1 MFDVSEIKKDFPVL
15 SQKVH
20 GKPLAYLDSAAS
32 SQIPRQVADAM
43 SKYYVSSHSNVHR
56 GVHTLAER
64 ATAAYEDAREK
75 VARFVNAPVPQNIV
89 FTRGT
94 TEAINLVAY
103 AYGLHKLREGDG
115 IVVTLLEHHSN
126 LVPWQQIAK
135 LTGARL
141 YMVELTED
149 GYLNTEQYRGFLK
162 KGHVKIV
169 AVTHASNVLGTVT
182 PIKELIREAH
192 AAGAVVVVDAA
203 QSAPHLGIDVQDLDA
218 DFLAASGH
226 KMLGPTG
233 IGFLYGKGKLLDSME
248 PFQLGG
254 SMIGLVDYYESS
266 WAEVP
271 ARFEAGTP
279 NIVGAVGLAAAIDY
293 LTALGMDNVRQH
305 EEQLLAYAWDR
316 LAGVEGIMLY
326 GPRKP
331 RTGLIAFNLDDVHP
345 HDVSTVLDAEGVAV
359 RAGHHCAQPL
369 HKWLKA
375 AATNRASFYIYNDE
389 QDIDRLV
396 SALRKVKEMFG
407 YVAR

>member
-1 MFDVSEIKKDFPVL
+1 VFNVNEIKKDFPVL
-15 SQKVH
+15 QQKID
-20 GKPLAYLDSAAS
+20 GKPVAYLDSAAS
-32 SQIPRQVADAM
+32 SQIPRQVMEAM
-43 SKYYVSSHSNVHR
+43 SQYYATSHSNVHR

-64 ATAAYEDAREK
+64 ATSAFEEAREK
-75 VARFVNAPVPQNIV
+75 VAKFVNAPLPQNIV

-103 AYGLHKLREGDG
+103 AYGLHKLEPGDG

-135 LTGARL
+135 LKDAKL
-141 YMVELTED
+141 HMVELTDD
-149 GYLNTEQYRGFLK
+149 GYLNLEQYRSFLK
-162 KGHVKIV
+162 TGNIKVV
-169 AVTHASNVLGTVT
+169 AVTQASNVFGTIV
-182 PIKELIREAH
+182 PVKEMIREAH
-192 AAGAVVVVDAA
+192 AAGAVVMVDAA
-203 QSAPHLGIDVQDLDA
+203 QSAPHLKIDVQDLDA
-218 DFLAASGH
+218 DFLAVSGH

-233 IGFLYGKGKLLDSME
+233 IGFLYGKGDLLNSME

-254 SMIGLVDYYESS
+254 SMIGLVDYYESN

-279 NIVGAVGLAAAIDY
+279 NIVGAVGLAAAVDY
-293 LTALGMDNVRQH
+293 LSALGMDNVRQH
-305 EEQLLAYAWDR
+305 EEELLAYAWDR
-316 LAGVEGIMLY
+316 LAQVEGIQLY
-326 GPRKP
+326 GPRQP
-331 RTGLIAFNLDDVHP
+331 RTGLIAFNVDDTHP

-396 SALRKVKEMFG
+396 SALHKVKEMFG
-407 YVAR
+407 YVTR

>member
-1 MFDVSEIKKDFPVL
+1 MDVKQIKQDFPVL
-15 SQKVH
+15 QQKVN
-20 GKPLAYLDSAAS
+20 GKPIAYLDSAAS
-32 SQIPRQVADAM
+32 AQIPRQVVEAM
-43 SKYYVSSHSNVHR
+43 SQYYATSHANVHR
-56 GVHTLAER
+56 GVHTLGER
-64 ATAAYEDAREK
+64 ATSAYEEAREK

-103 AYGLHKLREGDG
+103 AYGLHNLKEGDG

-135 LTGARL
+135 LTKAKL
-141 YMVELTED
+141 YMVELTAEGHLD
-149 GYLNTEQYRGFLK
+149 REQYRSFLK
-162 KGHVKIV
+162 QGNIKIV
-169 AVTHASNVLGTVT
+169 AVSYASNVLGTIV
-182 PIKELIREAH
+182 PVKDLIAEAH
-192 AAGAVVVVDAA
+192 AVGAVVIVDAA
-203 QSAPHLGIDVQDLDA
+203 QSAPHLRIDVQDLDA
-218 DFLAASGH
+218 DFLAVSGH

-233 IGFLYGKGKLLDSME
+233 IGFLYGKGKLLDVME

-254 SMIGLVDYYESS
+254 SMIGLVDYYESN

-279 NIVGAVGLAAAIDY
+279 NIVGAVGLAAAIGY
-293 LTALGMDNVRQH
+293 LTDLGMDNVRKH
-305 EEQLLAYAWDR
+305 EEDLLAYAWDR
-316 LAGVEGIMLY
+316 LDQVEGIQMY
-326 GPRKP
+326 GPREP
-331 RTGLIAFNLDDVHP
+331 RTGLIAFNIDDTHP

-369 HKWLKA
+369 HKWLRV

-396 SALRKVKEMFG
+396 TSLQKVKELFG
-407 YVAR
+407 YVTR

>member
-1 MFDVSEIKKDFPVL
+1 MFDVKQIKQDFSVL
-15 SQKVH
+15 QQEVN
-20 GKPLAYLDSAAS
+20 GKPIAYLDSAAS
-32 SQIPRQVADAM
+32 SQIPRQVVDAM
-43 SKYYVSSHSNVHR
+43 SQYYATSHANVHR
-56 GVHTLAER
+56 GVHTLGER
-64 ATAAYEDAREK
+64 ATSAYEGAREK
-75 VARFVNAPVPQNIV
+75 VARFINAPLPQNIV

-103 AYGLHKLREGDG
+103 AYGLHKLQPGDG

-135 LTGARL
+135 LKNANL
-141 YMVELTED
+141 YMVELTDEGQLD
-149 GYLNTEQYRGFLK
+149 MDQYRSFLK
-162 KGHVKIV
+162 QGNIKIV
-169 AVTHASNVLGTVT
+169 AVTHASNVLGTIT
-182 PIKELIREAH
+182 PIKDIIREAH

-203 QSAPHLGIDVQDLDA
+203 QSVPHMKIDVQELDA

-233 IGFLYGKGKLLDSME
+233 IGFLYGKGELLDSME

-254 SMIGLVDYYESS
+254 SMIGLVQYYESQ

-293 LTALGMDNVRQH
+293 LTALGMDNVQKH
-305 EEQLLAYAWDR
+305 EQQLLAYAWDR
-316 LAGVEGIMLY
+316 LSQVEGVEMY
-326 GPRKP
+326 GPREP
-331 RTGLIAFNLDDVHP
+331 RTGLIAFNVGDTHP

-369 HKWLKA
+369 HKWLRV

-389 QDIDRLV
+389 QDIERLV
-396 SALRKVKEMFG
+396 SSLQKVKEMFG
-407 YVAR
+407 YVTR

>member
-1 MFDVSEIKKDFPVL
+1 MFEVKEIKKDFPVL
-15 SQKVH
+15 EQEIN
-20 GKPLAYLDSAAS
+20 GRPIAYLDSGAS
-32 SQIPRQVADAM
+32 SQIPRQVVEAM
-43 SKYYVSSHSNVHR
+43 SHYYATSHSNVHR
-56 GVHTLAER
+56 GVHTLGER
-64 ATAAYEDAREK
+64 ATSAYEEAREK

-103 AYGLHKLREGDG
+103 AYGLHKLEAGDG

-135 LTGARL
+135 MKGVKLC
-141 YMVELTED
+141 MVELTDE
-149 GYLNTEQYRGFLK
+149 GYLNMEQYRSFLK
-162 KGHVKIV
+162 QGNIKIV
-169 AVTHASNVLGTVT
+169 AVTHASNVMGTIT
-182 PIKELIREAH
+182 PVKEIVREAH
-192 AAGAVVVVDAA
+192 DAGAVVVVDAA
-203 QSAPHLGIDVQDLDA
+203 QSAPHMQIDVQDLDA

-233 IGFLYGKGKLLDSME
+233 IGFLYGKAKLLDSME

-254 SMIGLVDYYESS
+254 SMIGLVDYYESN

-279 NIVGAVGLAAAIDY
+279 NIVGAVGLASAIDY
-293 LTALGMDNVRQH
+293 LTGLGMDNVRKH
-305 EEQLLAYAWDR
+305 EQELLAYAWDR
-316 LAGVEGIMLY
+316 LGKVEGIQIY
-326 GPRKP
+326 GPRDP
-331 RTGLIAFNLDDVHP
+331 RTGLIAFNIDDTHP

-396 SALRKVKEMFG
+396 SALHKVKEMFG
-407 YVAR
+407 YVTR

>member
-1 MFDVSEIKKDFPVL
+1 MLDVKQIKQDFPVL
-15 SQKVH
+15 QQKVN
-20 GKPLAYLDSAAS
+20 GKPIAYLDSAAS
-32 SQIPRQVADAM
+32 AQIPRQVVEAM
-43 SKYYVSSHSNVHR
+43 SQYYATSHANVHR
-56 GVHTLAER
+56 GVHTLGER
-64 ATAAYEDAREK
+64 ATSAYEEAREK

-103 AYGLHKLREGDG
+103 AYGLHNLKEGDG

-135 LTGARL
+135 LTKAKL
-141 YMVELTED
+141 YMVELTAEGHLD
-149 GYLNTEQYRGFLK
+149 REQYRSFLK
-162 KGHVKIV
+162 QGNIKIV
-169 AVTHASNVLGTVT
+169 AVSYASNVLGTIV
-182 PIKELIREAH
+182 PVKDLIAEAH
-192 AAGAVVVVDAA
+192 AVGAVVIVDAA
-203 QSAPHLGIDVQDLDA
+203 QSAPHLRIDVQDLDA
-218 DFLAASGH
+218 DFLAVSGH

-233 IGFLYGKGKLLDSME
+233 IGFLYGKGKLLDVME

-254 SMIGLVDYYESS
+254 SMIGLVDYYESN

-279 NIVGAVGLAAAIDY
+279 NIVGAVGLAAAIGY
-293 LTALGMDNVRQH
+293 LTDLGMDNVRKH
-305 EEQLLAYAWDR
+305 EEDLLAYAWDR
-316 LAGVEGIMLY
+316 LDQVEGIQMY
-326 GPRKP
+326 GPREP
-331 RTGLIAFNLDDVHP
+331 RTGLIAFNIDDTHP

-369 HKWLKA
+369 HKWLRV

-396 SALRKVKEMFG
+396 TSLQKVKELFG
-407 YVAR
+407 YVTR